1 MNVANYL
8 VYVPSF
14 EQGLAIKKW
23 VFKEAISSWKGI
35 TLASEYCSIR
45 KYQLPQEI
53 KIMVTNFV
61 TDIHR
66 CTTYCSWYSMKLC
79 RGTCPNQAEQIAPA
93 TSSCSG
99 SCGLLATGKLPW
111 GPQGYYCSHCQ
122 NAKNH
127 YQIHQL
133 CLWKSVFSP
142 GKRKSLHCSIL
153 AVSPV
158 SGKFYLN
165 TSNTNN
171 SKIWVHGL
179 VDSSAWLGLTSPYFN
194 LNNHIYSRLTHILL

>member
-8 VYVPSF
+8 VYIPSF

-66 CTTYCSWYSMKLC
+66 CTTYCS
-79 RGTCPNQAEQIAPA
+79 
-93 TSSCSG
+93 
-99 SCGLLATGKLPW
+99 
-111 GPQGYYCSHCQ
+111 
-122 NAKNH
+122 
-127 YQIHQL
+127 
-133 CLWKSVFSP
+133 
-142 GKRKSLHCSIL
+142 
-153 AVSPV
+153 
-158 SGKFYLN
+158 
-165 TSNTNN
+165 
-171 SKIWVHGL
+171 
-179 VDSSAWLGLTSPYFN
+179 
-194 LNNHIYSRLTHILL
+194 